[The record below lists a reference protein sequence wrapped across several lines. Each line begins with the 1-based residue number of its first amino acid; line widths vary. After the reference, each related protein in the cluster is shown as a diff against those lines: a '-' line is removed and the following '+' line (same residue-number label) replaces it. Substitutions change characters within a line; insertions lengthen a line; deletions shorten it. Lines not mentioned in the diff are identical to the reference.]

1 MIESCHINVGHS
13 KTMGPSSGLRP
24 FVPHTLS
31 IFATAPILDMS
42 VIIGVD
48 LEAGLLSEKSK
59 SRGAGIVGTCL
70 GLSWDV
76 RRSLLIRN
84 DITR

>member
-1 MIESCHINVGHS
+1 MIESCHINVGRS
-13 KTMGPSSGLRP
+13 KTMGPPSVLRP

-31 IFATAPILDMS
+31 IFATASILDMS

-48 LEAGLLSEKSK
+48 LEAGLVSEKSK
-59 SRGAGIVGTCL
+59 FRGAGIVGACL

-76 RRSLLIRN
+76 RRSLLIRK